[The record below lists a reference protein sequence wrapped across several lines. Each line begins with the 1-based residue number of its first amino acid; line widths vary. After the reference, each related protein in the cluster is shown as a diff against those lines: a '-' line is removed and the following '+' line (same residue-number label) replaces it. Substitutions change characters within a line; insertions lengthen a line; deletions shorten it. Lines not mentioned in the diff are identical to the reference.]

1 MNYGNLIRIALRAL
15 SNNKFRGFLTMLG
28 IIIGVASVIS
38 MLAIG
43 QGSKRSI
50 REQISEMGSNMIMI
64 HPGNGRFGGVRMSAS
79 DMETLKLEDYQS
91 IVREVKL
98 IDKCSPCVNA
108 SGQVIYGANNA
119 PTTLYGVNRDYLD
132 IRKFSVEDGEMFT
145 DYDIR
150 TSAKVCVVGKTV
162 VDNLFTKGED
172 PLGKTIRFD
181 KTPFR
186 IIGVLKS
193 KGYNSMGQDQDDMI
207 IAPYTT
213 VQKRVLAITYLREIF
228 ASAVTEEAS
237 VPAIDEIS
245 AVLRQNHHI
254 EANDEDDFNVRSQEE
269 LSSMMSSTTELM
281 TVLLAC
287 IAGISL
293 LVGGIGIMNI
303 MYVSVTERTR
313 EIGLRMSIGAKGRHI
328 LFQFLIEAIIISVT
342 GGIIGVLLGIG
353 ASLIIKYAIGWPIYI
368 QAYSVVLS
376 FLVCTVTGIFFG
388 WYPAQKAS
396 NLNPIDAIRYE

>member
-213 VQKRVLAITYLREIF
+213 VQKRVLASPISGRYSPLR
-228 ASAVTEEAS
+228 
-237 VPAIDEIS
+237 
-245 AVLRQNHHI
+245 
-254 EANDEDDFNVRSQEE
+254 
-269 LSSMMSSTTELM
+269 
-281 TVLLAC
+281 
-287 IAGISL
+287 
-293 LVGGIGIMNI
+293 
-303 MYVSVTERTR
+303 
-313 EIGLRMSIGAKGRHI
+313 
-328 LFQFLIEAIIISVT
+328 
-342 GGIIGVLLGIG
+342 
-353 ASLIIKYAIGWPIYI
+353 
-368 QAYSVVLS
+368 
-376 FLVCTVTGIFFG
+376 
-388 WYPAQKAS
+388 
-396 NLNPIDAIRYE
+396 